1 MKLFEVRTTEHNGE
15 QEYSNSHLLAAR
27 DIGQAR
33 SLARE
38 FFKTWYEDGKAR
50 HADQDDSDKFE
61 FLDGCII
68 LEIDS
73 IVEVDLEEWKQRQ
86 VELHSI
92 GKLPMVKR
100 QCKGCKALIEACAY
114 ILNCLNVGG
123 EQSRQFAGEIAC
135 LNRVLKENRK

>member
-15 QEYSNSHLLAAR
+15 QEYSSSHLLAAR
-27 DIGQAR
+27 DTGQAR

-38 FFKTWYEDGKAR
+38 FFETWYEDGKSR
-50 HADQDDSDKFE
+50 HADPENSDKFE
-61 FLDGCII
+61 FLGGCII
-68 LEIDS
+68 LEVDS
-73 IVEVDLEEWKQRQ
+73 IAEVDLEEWKQRQ
-86 VELHSI
+86 VELYSI
-92 GKLPMVKR
+92 GKLPTAKQ

-123 EQSRQFAGEIAC
+123 EQSRQFADEIAY